1 MTTFDWRE
9 KTVQN
14 IWNLVHFRPIITD
27 NCLQTDFKQF
37 GESGSQFYW
46 METKSKSW
54 SLTLSFLFFFK
65 NTFPFET
72 LTFLQKWA
80 CRKEGSLKHFTFKKK
95 FSGTTQFYW
104 METKSKSWSFLFFFK
119 NTFPFETLTFL
130 QKWACRKEGSLK
142 HFTFK
147 KKFSGTY
154 HTICNSTI
162 KLQERNIQFIIN
174 LPYENR
180 V

>member
-1 MTTFDWRE
+1 MPFVLIAR
-9 KTVQN
+9 Q
-14 IWNLVHFRPIITD
+14 RP
-27 NCLQTDFKQF
+27 NPNPGRLH
-37 GESGSQFYW
+37 Y
-46 METKSKSW
+46 
-54 SLTLSFLFFFK
+54 LSYFFFK

-80 CRKEGSLKHFTFKKK
+80 CG
-95 FSGTTQFYW
+95 
-104 METKSKSWSFLFFFK
+104 
-119 NTFPFETLTFL
+119 
-130 QKWACRKEGSLK
+130 KEGSLK

-174 LPYENR
+174 LPYENT